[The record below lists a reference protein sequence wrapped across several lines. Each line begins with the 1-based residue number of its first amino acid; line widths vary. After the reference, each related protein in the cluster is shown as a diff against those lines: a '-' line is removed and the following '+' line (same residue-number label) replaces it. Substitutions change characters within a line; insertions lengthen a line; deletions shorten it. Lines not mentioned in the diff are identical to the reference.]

1 MLPMDEIIIQRTSGS
16 ANDVSILTLQGP
28 LTIATLFDF
37 QTAVRQPDLKSTI
50 IDFSGVPYIDSAG
63 LGIVLSH
70 WAHTQRIGVKFAAV
84 GISERV
90 QVLLEMTG
98 VAKLLPSFATVA
110 DAERSFSVATKP
122 NVLRQRRW
130 RRK

>member
-1 MLPMDEIIIQRTSGS
+1 MLPMDEIQIQRTPGS
-16 ANDVSILTLQGP
+16 ANDVTILTLNGP
-28 LTIATLFDF
+28 LTISTLFDF
-37 QTAVRQPDLKSTI
+37 QTAIRQPDLKSTI

-90 QVLLEMTG
+90 GVLLEMTG
-98 VAKLLPSFATVA
+98 VNKLLPSFPTVA
-110 DAERSFSVATKP
+110 DAERAFSSVTNAP
-122 NVLRQRRW
+122 SAASV
-130 RRK
+130 

>member
-1 MLPMDEIIIQRTSGS
+1 MTSK
-16 ANDVSILTLQGP
+16 P
-28 LTIATLFDF
+28 H
-37 QTAVRQPDLKSTI
+37 VRQPDLKSTI

-90 QVLLEMTG
+90 RVLLEMTG
-98 VAKLLPSFATVA
+98 VSKLLPSYPTVA
-110 DAERSFSVATKP
+110 DAENAFSRTAKSPSVAS
-122 NVLRQRRW
+122 V
-130 RRK
+130 

>member
-1 MLPMDEIIIQRTSGS
+1 MLPMDEIQIQRTPGS
-16 ANDVSILTLQGP
+16 ASDVTILSLTGP
-28 LTIATLFDF
+28 LTITTLFDF
-37 QTAVRQPDLKSTI
+37 QTAIRQPGLKSTI

-90 QVLLEMTG
+90 SVLLEMTG
-98 VAKLLPSFATVA
+98 VNKLLPSFSTVA
-110 DAERSFSVATKP
+110 DAERAFSSVTDSPSVAS
-122 NVLRQRRW
+122 V
-130 RRK
+130 

>member
-1 MLPMDEIIIQRTSGS
+1 MLPMDELKIQRTPGS
-16 ANDVSILTLQGP
+16 ANDVTIFTLHGP
-28 LTIATLFDF
+28 LTISTLFDF

-50 IDFSGVPYIDSAG
+50 LDFSGVPYIDSAG

-70 WAHTQRIGVKFAAV
+70 WAHTQRIGVKFATV

-98 VAKLLPSFATVA
+98 VSKLLPHYLTVA
-110 DAERSFSVATKP
+110 EAEQSFGSA
-122 NVLRQRRW
+122 NGLS
-130 RRK
+130 

>member
-1 MLPMDEIIIQRTSGS
+1 MHPMDQIQIQRSPGS
-16 ANDVSILTLQGP
+16 ASDVTILSLTGP

-90 QVLLEMTG
+90 VVLLEMTG
-98 VAKLLPSFATVA
+98 VNKLQPSFPTVA
-110 DAERSFSVATKP
+110 DAERAFSSVTDSSSVAS
-122 NVLRQRRW
+122 V
-130 RRK
+130 

>member
-1 MLPMDEIIIQRTSGS
+1 MDELQIQRTPGAAS
-16 ANDVSILTLQGP
+16 DVTILTLTGP
-28 LTIATLFDF
+28 LTIQTLFDF
-37 QTAVRQPDLKSTI
+37 QTIVRQPDLKSTI

-90 QVLLEMTG
+90 RVLLEMTG
-98 VAKLLPSFATVA
+98 VAKLLPSYPTVA
-110 DAERSFSVATKP
+110 DAERAFTSVTKPPSVAS
-122 NVLRQRRW
+122 V
-130 RRK
+130 